1 MAAYI
6 GVFQTPQNEK
16 KMKIEMTAPV
26 AVKHKL
32 GASDPAASEMDFF
45 LPSAMDERSKIPK
58 PNSDDVKIGEV
69 APAVGA
75 VLRYVM
81 K

>member
-26 AVKHKL
+26 AVKHKI
-32 GASDPAASEMDFF
+32 GAADPAASEMDFY
-45 LPSAMDERSKIPK
+45 LPSAMDDRSKIPN
-58 PNSDDVKIGEV
+58 PNSDDVRVGEV
-69 APAVGA
+69 KPAVGA
-75 VLRYVM
+75 VLR
-81 K
+81 

>member
-26 AVKHKL
+26 AVKHTF

-45 LPSAMDERSKIPK
+45 LPSAMNERSKIPN
-58 PNSDDVKIGEV
+58 PNSDSVKIGEV

-75 VLRYVM
+75 VLRYV
-81 K
+81 

>member
-16 KMKIEMTAPV
+16 KMKIAMTAPV
-26 AVKHKL
+26 AVSHKG
-32 GASDPAASEMDFF
+32 GAAPEATEMRFF
-45 LPSAMDERSKIPK
+45 LPAAMDEMSKIPK
-58 PNSDDVKIGEV
+58 PNSDNVRVEEV

-75 VLRYVM
+75 VLR
-81 K
+81 

>member
-16 KMKIEMTAPV
+16 EMKIEMTAPV
-26 AVKHKL
+26 SVKHKS
-32 GASDPAASEMDFF
+32 GSADANASEMDFF
-45 LPSAMDERSKIPK
+45 LPSAMDQRDKIPN
-58 PNSDDVKIGEV
+58 PNFDDVRVGKVE
-69 APAVGA
+69 PAIGA
-75 VLRYVM
+75 VLRY